1 MAVIHDLHEVMALG
15 RGECLQAPIIDEQQ
29 PDFSGLSQQFVV
41 AAVGLGLGECKQQ
54 ARQAVIAG
62 RIPVQAGI
70 VSQGTGQVGFATA
83 ARAGNEQVLCPLQ
96 PVSLGQPGNLG
107 KVAGCAG
114 AGNRCPGPWRGV

>member
-1 MAVIHDLHEVMALG
+1 MI
-15 RGECLQAPIIDEQQ
+15 
-29 PDFSGLSQQFVV
+29 
-41 AAVGLGLGECKQQ
+41 AAVSLGLGECKQQ

-83 ARAGNEQVLCPLQ
+83 ARAGNEQVFV
-96 PVSLGQPGNLG
+96 PVATSLPGPAGQSVP
-107 KVAGCAG
+107 VAGCAG